1 MAGNES
7 DFPPPGL
14 SICQDLSADEEEDQQ
29 VKVKKRASSPT
40 EFGTALMK
48 ALKIKDQQEENRK
61 CMSVVASAWLHK
73 SASWLHRRGRT
84 LFVCM

>member
-1 MAGNES
+1 M
-7 DFPPPGL
+7 

-29 VKVKKRASSPT
+29 VKVKRASSPT

-73 SASWLHRRGRT
+73 RAHKNGQLE
-84 LFVCM
+84 